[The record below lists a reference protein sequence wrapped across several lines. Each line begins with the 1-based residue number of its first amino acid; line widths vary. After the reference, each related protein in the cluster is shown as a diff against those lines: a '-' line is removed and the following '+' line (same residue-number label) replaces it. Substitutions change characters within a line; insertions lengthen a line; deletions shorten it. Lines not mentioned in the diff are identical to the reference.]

1 VATVLKEREIT
12 SESGDGVPDHLTL
25 SRWLADTIAR
35 WRLMGLVIALTFLA
49 AVLAVIFIPP
59 VYRTSVSFVAIT
71 TNTPRMP
78 SSALGS
84 ASGPLAGIMSQLSA
98 SSGADPSESPA
109 FYVELTQSRE
119 LLTRLLQSRF
129 RDPRGA
135 SPRDSARLIDILRM
149 RGSDPQRRLE
159 KGIKEMSK
167 SISGTFDV
175 TTNLVQLDVDSRW
188 PELSSA
194 ISNRT
199 IDLVSAFNREQRVSR
214 VRSKRIFLE
223 DRVARARADL
233 DAAEGRLREFNEQN
247 RSWRS
252 APALVFDEQ
261 HLQRELDRTEQLYL
275 QLQQQYETTLLDE
288 VNDAARITVV
298 DAGVTPRKAL
308 WPNFAVLA
316 VVVPLGGLFIGFF
329 VAGAAA
335 VFADWSARNPRSSNN
350 LTATI
355 RRVGREIR
363 GAFKRRSAR
372 HLNV

>member
-1 VATVLKEREIT
+1 VLKEREIT
-12 SESGDGVPDHLTL
+12 SESGDGMPDHLTL
-25 SRWLADTIAR
+25 SRWLAETIAR
-35 WRLMGLVIALTFLA
+35 WRLIALVIALTFVA

-84 ASGPLAGIMSQLSA
+84 ASGPLAGIMTQLSA

-109 FYVELTQSRE
+109 FYVELTKSRE

-159 KGIKEMSK
+159 KGIKKMSK
-167 SISGTFDV
+167 SITGTFDV
-175 TTNLVQLDVDSRW
+175 TTNLVELDVDSRW

-252 APALVFDEQ
+252 APGLVFDEQ

-316 VVVPLGGLFIGFF
+316 LVVPLGGLFIGFF

-355 RRVGREIR
+355 RRVAREIR
-363 GAFKRRSAR
+363 SAFKRRSAR